1 MWKDTDLCEKKPRS
15 SLVSSNERRVVWSRR
30 RVTRNSESQFH
41 VRLTPL
47 QGFTKHTKLR
57 KQHKHGRAV
66 VIRPWENITIKVA
79 QEPTWL
85 GGNEGNLSTTPQC
98 GTGGRSCHGSKVHP
112 GRCCQSS
119 LTRKPWGRAQRLHLQ
134 TLAPQRV
141 VETPLDKVRPR
152 QPLVYT
158 SCPEFVACQWTK
170 HHCFTHCLLVQC
182 CPLSDEP
189 KTQGHNCLEGA
200 DDILFH
206 GWLICKVPAKQK
218 VTLSH
223 FQALVNKIRNFSQD
237 RYKGI
242 SIRRVF
248 PLVKHLPHPH
258 RVLSLGYD

>member
-30 RVTRNSESQFH
+30 HVTRNSESQFH

-158 SCPEFVACQWTK
+158 SCPKFVACQWTK
-170 HHCFTHCLLVQC
+170 
-182 CPLSDEP
+182 
-189 KTQGHNCLEGA
+189 
-200 DDILFH
+200 LFH
-206 GWLICKVPAKQK
+206 SLPSCSMLSILYLMSQRHRGTTVSKGQMISSFMAGSFVKSRPNRKQLFLTSKPWLIKFGIFPRTGIKE
-218 VTLSH
+218 
-223 FQALVNKIRNFSQD
+223 FQ
-237 RYKGI
+237 
-242 SIRRVF
+242 
-248 PLVKHLPHPH
+248 
-258 RVLSLGYD
+258 